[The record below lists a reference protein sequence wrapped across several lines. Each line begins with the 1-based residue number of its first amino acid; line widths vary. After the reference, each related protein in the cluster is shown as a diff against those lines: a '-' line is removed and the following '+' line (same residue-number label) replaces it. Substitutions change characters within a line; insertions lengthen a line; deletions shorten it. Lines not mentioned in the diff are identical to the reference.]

1 MPVFCTLRDRDAVP
15 KVIAMTQLSVLI
27 VVEGLFEKSDSIG
40 YDAVYQFRMLQAKE
54 HVNVRLFAA
63 RYDREHYP
71 DLPIEDAALLSVVL
85 PESPNALLIYH
96 FCDGWPAFEDLLS
109 RFAGRLVV
117 RWHNNTPPWFFG
129 RISRHSL
136 DRTTRGFRAVL
147 RLSRRS
153 KVEFWCNSAFTCQQM
168 KWLGAGRVPASVVYP
183 ASRYLLPKAGVSA
196 RSAVQSGE
204 EPISVLF
211 VGRVVAHKGFAHMIV
226 VAAYLQK
233 VVTRPV
239 ELVLVG
245 RAEATANAH
254 LRSLEALAQ
263 GLDVAVRFVGEVS
276 ESELEEHYRR
286 ASVFLCLSQ
295 HEGFGMPI
303 YEAMRLNVPIV
314 AWSGTAISEL
324 MHGHPTAY
332 EEFDV
337 RRFASG
343 IAAITTVAG
352 ADRALANWQNRHVLP
367 RYTAAVVATQLEAA
381 LAGALLPAE
390 QIQPRPPME
399 GLSFGEFDA
408 LKAAE
413 EIHYRKLLAMQPL
426 APEDRDLP
434 LEPQNNFVTLYDI
447 ETLEALLNPLVSAAT
462 AVNPSDASGAG
473 IRPSATGDS
482 TAYVGH
488 RQFSV
493 LGDTVYEEHAVVPLG
508 RDVPHHI
515 VYGPHLRVPPG
526 QYRVELE
533 FYLSP
538 DAADETGALLFLD
551 VYDGKV
557 LAQSTVESGEA
568 NSTRKALEFSVE
580 SGETFVEF
588 RIFGSGFAK
597 GSLIFRGAALRRVPL
612 VMDEGSGR
620 RERKSR
626 AMRLVESMRAIGRRL

>member
-40 YDAVYQFRMLQAKE
+40 YDAAYQFRLLQANK
-54 HVNVRLFAA
+54 HLNVRLFAA

-71 DLPIEDAALLSVVL
+71 DLPIEDAELLSAIL
-85 PESPNALLIYH
+85 PESPSAVLIYH
-96 FCDGWPAFEDLLS
+96 FCDGWPAFEDLLG

-136 DRTTRGFRAVL
+136 ERTTRGFRAIA

-153 KVEFWCNSAFTCQQM
+153 NVEFWCNSAFTCQQM
-168 KWLGAGRVPASVVYP
+168 RWLGAGRVPTSVVYP
-183 ASRYLLPKAGVSA
+183 ASRYLLPRAGVGE
-196 RSAVQSGE
+196 RSAVKSEE
-204 EPISVLF
+204 EPLSVLF

-226 VAAYLQK
+226 VAAHLRRI
-233 VVTRPV
+233 VTRPV
-239 ELVLVG
+239 ELVFVG

-254 LRSLEALAQ
+254 LRSLQALAQ
-263 GLDVAVRFVGEVS
+263 RLDVPVRFAGEVS

-314 AWSGTAISEL
+314 AWSGTAIAEL

-332 EEFDV
+332 DVFDV

-343 IAAITTVAG
+343 IAAITTIAG
-352 ADRALANWQNRHVLP
+352 ADRALANWQSRHVLP
-367 RYTAAVVATQLEAA
+367 QYTAAVVATQLEAA
-381 LAGALLPAE
+381 LAGTLLPAE
-390 QIQPRPPME
+390 QIQSRPSVKEP
-399 GLSFGEFDA
+399 SYSEFNV

-413 EIHYRKLLAMQPL
+413 ETYYRTLLAGQQL
-426 APEDRDLP
+426 ALADFDLP

-447 ETLEALLNPLVSAAT
+447 ETLEALLNPLASAAT
-462 AVNPSDASGAG
+462 VGSSSDASGAG
-473 IRPSATGDS
+473 LQSTTGES
-482 TAYVGH
+482 TAYVSH

-493 LGDTVYEEHAVVPLG
+493 LGETVYEEHAVVPLKT
-508 RDVPHHI
+508 DVSHHI
-515 VYGPHLRVPPG
+515 VFGPHLRVPPG
-526 QYRVELE
+526 QYRVEFE

-538 DAADETGALLFLD
+538 DAAGETGALLFLD
-551 VYDGKV
+551 VYDGNV
-557 LAQSTVESGEA
+557 LAQSAVECGEA
-568 NSTRKALEFSVE
+568 NGTRKALEFSVN
-580 SGETFVEF
+580 SSETFVEF
-588 RIFGSGFAK
+588 RVFARGFVK
-597 GSLIFRGAALRRVPL
+597 GYLIFRGAALRRLPSDI
-612 VMDEGSGR
+612 DEGR
-620 RERKSR
+620 RHGHEGMSR
-626 AMRLVESMRAIGRRL
+626 ARRFVEKLRARRRRL